1 MLHKHCT
8 ISIQSLGQG
17 VLIALFAWLLA
28 GCTVKY
34 SFTGASIPPE
44 AKTVSVQLFQ
54 NIAPQVNPTLSNYFT
69 EELKNRFITQTK
81 LVMVNDFGDFAFS
94 GQISNYTVSPVSV
107 QSNETAALNRLT
119 ISVRVKFQNKVD
131 NKSSFDKTFSQYED
145 FPSSQSFV
153 QLEEQLMQEIVKKIV
168 EDIFNASAAN
178 W

>member
-1 MLHKHCT
+1 MRRCLEV
-8 ISIQSLGQG
+8 I
-17 VLIALFAWLLA
+17 VLVLFLS

-69 EELKNRFITQTK
+69 EELKNAFMTQTK
-81 LVMVNDFGDFAFS
+81 LLMVNSFGDFAFS
-94 GQISNYTVSPVSV
+94 GQITNYAVAPISV
-107 QSNETAALNRLT
+107 QGNETAAQNRLT
-119 ISVRVKFQNKVD
+119 ITVKVKFVNVIDPKG
-131 NKSSFDKTFSQYED
+131 SFDKSFSQYED
-145 FPSSQSFV
+145 YDSNQNFTQV
-153 QLEEQLMQEIVKKIV
+153 EEQLMQAIVKKIV